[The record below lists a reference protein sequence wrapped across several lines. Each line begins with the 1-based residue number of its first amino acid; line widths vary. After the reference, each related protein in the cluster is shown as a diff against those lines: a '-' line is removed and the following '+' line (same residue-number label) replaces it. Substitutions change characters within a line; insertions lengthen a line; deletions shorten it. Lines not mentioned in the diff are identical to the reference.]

1 VSSASSTTP
10 TEPTVLHVLPHPG
23 GGGETYVNLVSRM
36 PGYRFERLYLAPG
49 REPLASAPS
58 LARSV
63 PRVNLGRRGFD
74 LLHVHGEMASLLC
87 LPALARSPSIVN
99 LHGLSFARRSRG
111 IARKIAEANLR
122 LLVRAAA
129 RTICASQ
136 EEHDEALGIVG
147 AGLAGKLTLLRYGV
161 DIPDAVSEDDRSA
174 LRSELGVGDATLAVT
189 VGVLEYPKDPLPP
202 AQAAI
207 EVARSGQPMVLLI
220 VGDGR
225 LRPELEEIAR
235 VSDGAVRLLGHRSDV
250 PTLLAAADAFVLSSK
265 HEGLP
270 FALLEALAAGLPAI
284 VSKYPGAEDAV
295 ADAGIV
301 VPFGDID
308 GFAQAYRRLAA
319 DPAARAELGRLARE
333 RAATH
338 YSLQGMLDQT
348 RQLYDEALGR

>member
-1 VSSASSTTP
+1 
-10 TEPTVLHVLPHPG
+10 VLPHPG

-36 PGYRFERLYLAPG
+36 PGYRFERRYLAPG

-63 PRVNLGRRGFD
+63 PRVNLGTKGFD
-74 LLHVHGEMASLLC
+74 LLHVHGETASLLC
-87 LPALARSPSIVN
+87 LPALARTPSIVS
-99 LHGLSFARRSRG
+99 LHGLSFARRSTG
-111 IARKIAEANLR
+111 ITRRIAETNLR

-129 RTICASQ
+129 STICASQ
-136 EEHDEALGIVG
+136 EEHDEALAIVG
-147 AGLAGKLTLLRYGV
+147 EPMAEKLTLLRYGV
-161 DIPDAVSEDDRSA
+161 DIPNAMTGDDQDAART
-174 LRSELGVGDATLAVT
+174 ELGVGDAMLAVT

-202 AQAAI
+202 AKAAI
-207 EVARSGQPMVLLI
+207 EVAQSGQPIVLLI
-220 VGDGR
+220 AGDGR

-235 VSDGAVRLLGHRSDV
+235 VSEGAVRLLGHRDDV
-250 PTLLAAADAFVLSSK
+250 PKLLAAADAFVLSSK

-284 VSKYPGAEDAV
+284 VSDYPGAEDAI

-301 VPFGDID
+301 VPFGDVD
-308 GFAQAYRRLAA
+308 GFARAFRRLAA

-338 YSLQGMLDQT
+338 YSLEGMLDQT
-348 RQLYDEALGR
+348 RQLYEGALGR